1 VDPYRDAKALCP
13 RAKGPAAVAAMPPL
27 AVPAVAARRVPLPP
41 WADAVVGAMV
51 VDAREVDRELF
62 MDDYLVED
70 IGMFDAQME
79 LPPDGECGYC
89 YVYFFC
95 MICVLVLMCFLA
107 TGSGSGQMVVVSAKP
122 VGERA
127 LVKDAV
133 ATSLDPWAHLCAVA
147 DGGGEVASASTAEGV
162 AATLARQL
170 CYVGFFF

>member
-51 VDAREVDRELF
+51 VDAGEVDRELF

-70 IGMFDAQME
+70 IGMFDAQTE

-89 YVYFFC
+89 YVYFFLYDMC
-95 MICVLVLMCFLA
+95 SCVNVFFSNRVWVWA
-107 TGSGSGQMVVVSAKP
+107 NGGS
-122 VGERA
+122 VG
-127 LVKDAV
+127 
-133 ATSLDPWAHLCAVA
+133 
-147 DGGGEVASASTAEGV
+147 
-162 AATLARQL
+162 
-170 CYVGFFF
+170 